1 MKSISKKTKIWLVFT
16 TTIIVC
22 FVLVLGLAYL
32 EPVDRVQET
41 NAMDSVG
48 MPVSVLTVEPRAHA
62 ARVAALGEVIP
73 VWESTVR
80 TQVNGRIES
89 ISEAL
94 RAGALVKKG
103 EVLVRL
109 ESSAYEA
116 QAADARSRLASAE
129 TEFLQEELLAQEAQA
144 NWARSGIGGQPDS
157 LLTLR
162 TPQLKVARANVVAAR
177 TALEYAERQLGWTE
191 IRAPFDG
198 VVISRAIDL
207 GESLFAGDEVG
218 SFYGLDA
225 VEVGIRLDHTEWNL
239 LPKPL
244 IGSEAKL
251 REPQQNS
258 EWVARVIRE
267 SQQLDRDSRLRTLFL
282 RVEKPLE
289 QEPPL
294 LPGMF
299 VRSELFGREITGMI
313 RLPESALTKAG
324 KVWFVDSENRLESH
338 RAEPLFRG
346 DGTVFI
352 KVPDEMAQEL
362 RVAVSPNSSF
372 ISGLRVQAV
381 EEEEGS

>member
-22 FVLVLGLAYL
+22 FVLVLGLAFL

-48 MPVSVLTVEPRAHA
+48 MPVSVLTVEPRTHA

-80 TQVNGRIES
+80 AQVNGRIES
-89 ISEAL
+89 ISETF

-129 TEFLQEELLAQEAQA
+129 TELLQEELLAQEAQA

-157 LLTLR
+157 PLTLR

-198 VVISRAIDL
+198 VVISRAVDL

-225 VEVGIRLDHTEWNL
+225 VEVGIRLDNTEWNL

-251 REPQQNS
+251 REPQRNS

-299 VRSELFGREITGMI
+299 VRSELFGREISGMI

-324 KVWFVDSENRLESH
+324 KVWFVDSENRLESR

-372 ISGLRVQAV
+372 ISGLRVRAI
-381 EEEEGS
+381 EAEEGS